1 MGKVEKENIVEIT
14 ISIDI
19 SELGKNMMAELALS
33 VASKK
38 CDEGIA
44 PLLFDRCNI
53 NKLIEVK
60 AREACLTLCGKL
72 AGYVSSFSSTGS
84 VIAIVMGVASQVCG
98 FRCDLLRELFEK
110 AVVKTVL
117 YDFLKGSE
125 FHTEAEEFKIA
136 SLKAESGIKQ
146 MLALE

>member
-19 SELGKNMMAELALS
+19 SELGKNIMAELALS

-53 NKLIEVK
+53 KLIEVK